1 MSFWI
6 ISIIERLGFWTTIA
20 VLVAAIIIG
29 AELLAHAVWYA
40 MDPTAWQALAVR
52 LSLSTLIVTTIL
64 ALAVVWFFVD
74 VIQRLDRSEKSLRE
88 SETRF
93 QAFIDNSPTKIH
105 IKDMDGRYVLINSQ
119 SERLFGVSNQEAF
132 GRTAGDIFP
141 RDIGESF
148 GAHDRAV
155 LETGEASQQ
164 EEIFRVGGRA
174 HTFLTVKFPI
184 RDFADEIVA
193 VGAVGID
200 ISERKEIETQA
211 RRLFEAIDALSESL
225 VICDADDRII
235 FCNKVYRDNNRRV
248 AEALEPGTRY
258 QDYLRAGVRAGLFPE
273 AEGREEAWLRERM
286 ERRRNPQGPFEVERQ
301 DGRWLLVY
309 EQRLDDGSTALLSA
323 DITERKRAEE
333 ALRASEEKY
342 RILIEGSI
350 QGILIVDEDWRAIFA
365 NEAAAR
371 IFGYDS
377 PQEIIAL
384 ESLETIVVPEDRQLI
399 RERLTSRFS
408 GGAAPREYERRGLR
422 KDGSTIWLRTMIRLV
437 EWEGKQAVQATE
449 IDITESKRSE
459 ETLRQAKEVA
469 EVASRS
475 KSEFLA
481 NMSHE
486 LRTPLNAVIGFSELM
501 VNGMFGAL
509 GDRKYEEYARDINES
524 GRHLLSLINDLLD
537 ISKIEAGKFQLNK
550 SDIDVAEVVDACLRI
565 VNERIRR
572 GDLTVSTRIGNGSR
586 ASLLADKRAI
596 KQILINLLSNAIK
609 FTEPGGVIS
618 IDAGPDENNGF
629 VVSIADSGIGI
640 SADDLSKVIEPF
652 GQADSALNR
661 KYPGTGL
668 GLPLTKALTE
678 MHGGRFEL
686 ASDLGAGTTV
696 TLRFPPDGAEE

>member
-459 ETLRQAKEVA
+459 D
-469 EVASRS
+469 
-475 KSEFLA
+475 
-481 NMSHE
+481 
-486 LRTPLNAVIGFSELM
+486 NAVIGFSELM